1 MATIRTIYINMRSIE
16 VNCIH
21 IYLDL
26 SISLLPLGNRTPF
39 LIPLCNF
46 LLSLMSS
53 DNPKDPFTVWMLFDF
68 TPSTLHIYIL
78 KHNKTSVVQPR
89 GKLPGCQKHDG
100 PLHRWSLA
108 FGIIFRL
115 IFFLIFFIFLLL
127 SIFQFWSKHKGTDN
141 FCVFWYILFKSFFI
155 SVDLSTLL
163 SFNQKAISFG
173 VQQCRELVVSI
184 SSFCLVAYLKPSSN
198 LWKKEKDMSGN

>member
-1 MATIRTIYINMRSIE
+1 MIDTSLFATNISTFNAQEFLALKSVLERQHSFEEGERSRKRWEAIVQLIQIIRFSKMATIRTIYINMRSIE

-108 FGIIFRL
+108 FGIIF
-115 IFFLIFFIFLLL
+115 FSCYL
-127 SIFQFWSKHKGTDN
+127 SGSKQT
-141 FCVFWYILFKSFFI
+141 
-155 SVDLSTLL
+155 
-163 SFNQKAISFG
+163 
-173 VQQCRELVVSI
+173 
-184 SSFCLVAYLKPSSN
+184 
-198 LWKKEKDMSGN
+198 